1 MSSNRPS
8 YKKTT
13 SRHYLYTLLID
24 LLILFGFNEFNNVR
38 RGEHMDMLMF
48 QLDKHAQMPL
58 YEQLYAAI
66 KESIIERKI
75 LTKEKLPS
83 KRKLAEFLNIS
94 QTTVELAYGQL
105 LAEGYVLSKARVGY
119 FVEDIDTLAYV
130 EQVEHT
136 HAVIK
141 NEVEVTIDFNPGQID
156 TQYFPFTI
164 WRKYMK
170 DSIDEENA
178 QLLLVGNAQG
188 EFELRQEIANYL
200 YQSRGVKCHP
210 QQIVI
215 GSGTEQLL
223 PMIVHLLENKQTYA
237 IENPGYTATHY
248 IFQQQQ
254 QFTTPISVDDDGMDI
269 QELNQSKATIA
280 YVTPSHQFPTGAI
293 LSASRRVQLLNWAS
307 KNPLHY
313 IIEDDYD
320 SEFRYTGKPI
330 AALQGMDQ
338 EGKVIYMSTFSKSLM
353 PSLRIAYFV
362 LPLNLLEKYNTIY
375 NYYTCT
381 VPRIDQHTLAR
392 FMQDG
397 HFSKHLNRMRK
408 IYRRKLEKIL
418 LHFKKYGDKITISG
432 EQAGMHLMIK
442 ANHPLNAVEL
452 SKLALSKGI
461 RISPIENYL
470 ITKKKHYK
478 NHLLLGFG
486 GIPEN
491 QIDASIDSL
500 MTIFNFKTHK
510 KEKTHL

>member
-1 MSSNRPS
+1 
-8 YKKTT
+8 
-13 SRHYLYTLLID
+13 
-24 LLILFGFNEFNNVR
+24 
-38 RGEHMDMLMF
+38 MDMLMF
-48 QLDKHAQMPL
+48 QLDKAIHTPL

-66 KESIIERKI
+66 KSSIIERKI
-75 LTKEKLPS
+75 QTNDKLPS
-83 KRKLAEFLNIS
+83 KRKLADFLNIS

-105 LAEGYVLSKARVGY
+105 LAEGYVLSKPRVGY

-130 EQVEHT
+130 DMEEPSQNISPE
-136 HAVIK
+136 AVQIA
-141 NEVEVTIDFNPGQID
+141 IDFNPGQID
-156 TQYFPFTI
+156 TQSFPFTT

-170 DSIDEENA
+170 DSIDEEKA
-178 QLLLVGNAQG
+178 ELLLVGNAQG
-188 EFELRQEIANYL
+188 EYELRQEIANYL
-200 YQSRGVKCHP
+200 YQSRGVQCSP
-210 QQIVI
+210 EQIVI

-223 PMIVHLLENKQTYA
+223 PMIVQLLENEHTYA
-237 IENPGYTATHY
+237 IENPGYATTHY
-248 IFQQQQ
+248 IFKQQHQS
-254 QFTTPISVDDDGMDI
+254 TVSISVDDDGMDI
-269 QELNQSKATIA
+269 KELNQSNATIA

-307 KNPLHY
+307 KNSHHY

-362 LPLNLLEKYNTIY
+362 LPPKLLEIYNEMY

-408 IYRRKLEKIL
+408 IYRRKLEKIVTQ
-418 LHFKKYGDKITISG
+418 FKLYGDKIIISG

-442 ANHPLNAVEL
+442 ANHPLNALEL
-452 SKLALSKGI
+452 SQLALTNSI
-461 RISPIENYL
+461 RIAPIDNYL
-470 ITKKKHYK
+470 VTNHSDY
-478 NHLLLGFG
+478 NQHLLLGFG
-486 GIPEN
+486 GIPESKISSS
-491 QIDASIDSL
+491 IDAL
-500 MTIFNFKTHK
+500 MHAFGFK
-510 KEKTHL
+510 KEY